1 MTRDGHIRPL
11 PAHVAN
17 KIAAGEVI
25 ERPASVLKELVEN
38 AIDAGAGR
46 ISIETAAGGVKLV
59 SVQDDG
65 CGMTRADALLSL
77 ERQATSKIRDTEDI
91 ERIDTLGFRGEAVPS
106 IASVSRFT
114 LVTRRAD
121 SDEGTRLI
129 VNAGILAE
137 TAACGAPVGTRVD
150 VRDLF
155 CNVPARLKF
164 LKSRLTEDR
173 HLKEVFTTAALAHPE
188 IGFTFRADGGE
199 PFRLP
204 PGAALE
210 ERIRALFGD
219 ALADTLAPA
228 AAETGSITVS
238 GYVQRPGSPDATLR
252 RTQYTFVNGRPAT
265 AVSIAA
271 ALRRAYENGRLPSD
285 ARPAVFLFITLPPRD
300 VDVNVHP
307 AKREVRFR
315 RSGDVE
321 EAIVR
326 AVESALSP
334 VAAPAEAPV
343 RPTTAVPAF
352 DAPLSGP
359 AAVRPVPAPVSAD
372 APVPP
377 QPMPAPAAF
386 QPDFEAADAL
396 DAAVPPPQTDAWGA
410 FDVLAVTST
419 GYAVL
424 ETQAGLVTLNPKA
437 ARERIVYEK
446 ALARETLSQTLL
458 VPETVTLAPH
468 ESAAITEFAE
478 TLTACGFTL
487 ESFGPSI
494 WKVDAVPDLPG
505 FTSAADVL
513 AAVAHDV
520 AEGGARRSANWRS
533 ELVAKAVAKRLA
545 GTNGPLTKEA
555 AHALAAE
562 LARCRMPYTDPH
574 GRPTVI
580 FRSNAELTRLF
591 KR

>member
-1 MTRDGHIRPL
+1 MTRDGHVRAL

-38 AIDAGAGR
+38 AIDAGSGR
-46 ISIETAAGGVKLV
+46 ISIETAGGGVKLV

-91 ERIDTLGFRGEAVPS
+91 EHIDTLGFRGEAVPS
-106 IASVSRFT
+106 IASVSRFM

-121 SDEGTRLI
+121 SDEGTRLT

-164 LKSRLTEDR
+164 LKSRMTEDR

-188 IGFTFRADGGE
+188 IGFTYRTDGGE

-219 ALADTLAPA
+219 ALTDTLAPV
-228 AAETGSITVS
+228 AAEAGAVTVS
-238 GYVQRPGSPDATLR
+238 GYVQRPGSPDAALR

-265 AVSIAA
+265 AVSIAS
-271 ALRRAYENGRLPSD
+271 ALRRAYEGGRLPSD

-326 AVESALSP
+326 AIENALTP
-334 VAAPAEAPV
+334 VPAAAEVPA
-343 RPTTAVPAF
+343 RPTTPPAF
-352 DAPLSGP
+352 DIPLSGP
-359 AAVRPVPAPVSAD
+359 ATLRPTPAPASAETI
-372 APVPP
+372 PP
-377 QPMPAPAAF
+377 QPMPAPVAF

-396 DAAVPPPQTDAWGA
+396 EAAIPTARTDAWGA
-410 FDVLAVTST
+410 FEVLAVTSN
-419 GYAVL
+419 GYVIL
-424 ETQAGLVTLNPKA
+424 ETESGLVTLNPKA

-446 ALARETLSQTLL
+446 ALTSETPSQTLL

-468 ESAAITEFAE
+468 ESAAIAEFAE
-478 TLTACGFTL
+478 TLAACGFVL
-487 ESFGPSI
+487 EPFGASI
-494 WKVDAVPDLPG
+494 WKVDAVPALPG

-520 AEGGARRSANWRS
+520 AEGGAHRSANWRN

-545 GTNGPLTKEA
+545 GAQGPLTKEA
-555 AHALAAE
+555 AHALAGE
-562 LARCRMPYTDPH
+562 LARCRMPYTDPR

-580 FRSNAELTRLF
+580 FRSNAELARLF